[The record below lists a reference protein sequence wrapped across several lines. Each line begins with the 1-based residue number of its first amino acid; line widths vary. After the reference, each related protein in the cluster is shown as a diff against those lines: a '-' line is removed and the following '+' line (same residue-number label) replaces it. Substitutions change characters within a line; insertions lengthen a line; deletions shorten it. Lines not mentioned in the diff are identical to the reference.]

1 MLVINVV
8 MHVELMTIMT
18 DPNDFSM
25 NFFIIINMWM
35 YIADKKTVT
44 FFLIQ
49 FLCPK
54 LNIPQDTA
62 HSILSR
68 YR

>member
-1 MLVINVV
+1 
-8 MHVELMTIMT
+8 MHVELMIITT

-25 NFFIIINMWM
+25 NFFIIISMWM
-35 YIADKKTVT
+35 YIADKKNVT

-54 LNIPQDTA
+54 LNLLFKLNLPQDTA